1 MTYYALDRSPAT
13 VAQLGH
19 ARIVAFAV
27 KDARNGYAAS
37 AHNRH
42 RIGLADAERLC
53 RSLYEMPLADAL
65 AINKV
70 SVDDPETTA

>member
-1 MTYYALDRSPAT
+1 MTYYALDRSPDT

-19 ARIVAFAV
+19 ARIVAFTV
-27 KDARNGYAAS
+27 KDARNSYAAS
-37 AHNRH
+37 GHNRH

-65 AINKV
+65 AGGV
-70 SVDDPETTA
+70 V

>member
-27 KDARNGYAAS
+27 KDARNGYVRDDDYRQRAGAGEAA
-37 AHNRH
+37 
-42 RIGLADAERLC
+42 RLC
-53 RSLYEMPLADAL
+53 RLWYGIKLADAL
-65 AINKV
+65 AGGV
-70 SVDDPETTA
+70 V

>member
-1 MTYYALDRSPAT
+1 MTYYALDRSPDT

-27 KDARNGYAAS
+27 KAARNGYVGQAS
-37 AHNRH
+37 GHRH

-65 AINKV
+65 AGGV
-70 SVDDPETTA
+70 V

>member
-1 MTYYALDRSPAT
+1 MESAMTYYALDRSPDT

-27 KDARNGYAAS
+27 KDARNEYAVS
-37 AHNRH
+37 GHNRH

-65 AINKV
+65 AGGV
-70 SVDDPETTA
+70 V